1 VFLIQNTQNREGA
14 AVQLKLDELIR
25 AVGGAHNTA
34 LSLEE
39 MNEELERLRAKY
51 YRLAEEAR
59 AHLQKGRR
67 SKGGASED
75 EDQAEIGS
83 SPGSG
88 KAPRKASTAG
98 GSS

>member
-1 VFLIQNTQNREGA
+1 
-14 AVQLKLDELIR
+14 
-25 AVGGAHNTA
+25 VGGAHNTA

-39 MNEELERLRAKY
+39 MNEEELERLRAQY

-59 AHLQKGRR
+59 AHLQKGRKR
-67 SKGGASED
+67 KGGASKD

-88 KAPRKASTAG
+88 NAPRKASTAG